1 MSNEPDSSVVLELL
15 QSFRRS
21 KAMFTAVSL
30 GIFDQL
36 AAAPQTVQ
44 QLAASLKL
52 NEGALKRLLDGCVSL
67 TLLEHEGELYR
78 NSPSAAHFLVSDSPA
93 TLAGYVRYSDQSLYK
108 LWDGLGDAMR
118 EGTNRWAA
126 TFGDRAS
133 LFDHYF
139 RDETATRSFLTGMH
153 GFGLTTSDLIVRA
166 FDLSHF
172 KHLVDLGGATGH
184 VAMAACVAYPDMQ
197 ATVLDLPPVKKFAL
211 EHISQ
216 SPVADRISFAGAD
229 FFADEIPSADLYCL
243 GRILHDWDDPKI
255 NILLAKIF
263 AKLPAGGGLL
273 VTETL
278 VNEDRSGP
286 VYSLMQDLNM
296 LVCTNGKERTESE
309 YSALLKAA
317 GFGTVKFHRTGG
329 LVDAILAIK
338 GE

>member
-1 MSNEPDSSVVLELL
+1 MSKEPDVSVVLELL
-15 QSFRRS
+15 QAFRLS
-21 KAMFTAVSL
+21 KTMFTALQL

-36 AAAPQTVQ
+36 ASGPYTVQ
-44 QLAASLKL
+44 QLAECLKL

-67 TLLEHEGELYR
+67 SLLEHDGAEYH
-78 NSPSAAHFLVSDSPA
+78 NSPTAMRFLVSDSPA

-108 LWDGLGDAMR
+108 LWDGLADAVR
-118 EGTNRWAA
+118 EGTNRWAP
-126 TFGDRAS
+126 TFGSRAS

-139 RDETATRSFLTGMH
+139 RNETSTRSFLGGMH
-153 GFGLTTSDLIVRA
+153 GFGQTTSDVIVRA
-166 FDLSHF
+166 FDLSGF

-184 VAMAACVAYPDMQ
+184 LAMAACVAYPEMK
-197 ATVLDLPPVKKFAL
+197 ATVLDLPPVQKFAL

-216 SPVADRISFAGAD
+216 SPAVDRLSFVGSD
-229 FFADEIPSADLYCL
+229 FFADEIPAADLYCL

-255 NILLAKIF
+255 NILLSKIF
-263 AKLPAGGGLL
+263 AKLPVDGALL

-296 LVCTNGKERTESE
+296 LVCTDGRERTESE
-309 YSALLKAA
+309 YSALLTAA
-317 GFGTVKFHRTGG
+317 GFDTVKFQRTGG
-329 LVDAILAIK
+329 LVDAILALK